1 MCHTM
6 MNLKVQRFE
15 GISIWLI
22 RLELCAGETGTTIDV
37 EELFCNER
45 KTERGTAKVFGK
57 RKEKSRKSSSVY
69 IVDIQV
75 MIVFFA
81 DHTM

>member
-1 MCHTM
+1 MSYDDQ
-6 MNLKVQRFE
+6 LQSARFE
-15 GISIWLI
+15 GISIGLI
-22 RLELCAGETGTTIDV
+22 RLELCAGEIGTTIDV
-37 EELFCNER
+37 EWFFCNER

-57 RKEKSRKSSSVY
+57 NKKEKARKSSSVY

>member
-1 MCHTM
+1 MI
-6 MNLKVQRFE
+6 NLKVQRFK

-22 RLELCAGETGTTIDV
+22 RLELCAADTSTTIDV
-37 EELFCNER
+37 EEFFYNER

-69 IVDIQV
+69 IVDILI

-81 DHTM
+81 DHIM